1 MTPAAIIRDA
11 SADGVRLT
19 LSPSGTIKATG
30 DGAAVRRWLATIREH
45 KTTII
50 AHLRTAAKDEGGDTA
65 SDQQPPAPMT
75 AGEETA
81 VRAWLEWI
89 GESDAAIIADVLGR
103 CAGDL
108 SARAYFIDR
117 AGEIRQ
123 PAGPAGNGGRT

>member
-19 LSPSGTIKATG
+19 LSPTGTIKATG
-30 DGAAVRRWLATIREH
+30 DRAAVGRWLATIREN
-45 KTTII
+45 KGAII
-50 AHLRTAAKDEGGDTA
+50 AQLRTAAKDEGGDTA
-65 SDQQPPAPMT
+65 PDRQPPAPMT

-81 VRAWLEWI
+81 VRTWLEWI

-108 SARAYFIDR
+108 SARAYFIGQ
-117 AGEIRQ
+117 AGEIPQ
-123 PAGPAGNGGRT
+123 PAGPARNGGRT

>member
-30 DGAAVRRWLATIREH
+30 DGAAVGRWLATIREH
-45 KTTII
+45 KTAII
-50 AHLRTAAKDEGGDTA
+50 AQLRAAGKNEGGDTA
-65 SDQQPPAPMT
+65 SDRQPSAPMT

-81 VRAWLEWI
+81 VRTWLEWI
-89 GESDAAIIADVLGR
+89 GESDSAIIADVLGR

-108 SARAYFIDR
+108 SARAYFIGR
-117 AGEIRQ
+117 AGRERWPGCGDEI
-123 PAGPAGNGGRT
+123 PAE